1 MTRHGNVHLAI
12 ALVASLVGTAPIS
25 AQARDQATVARNL
38 VAAVLIKPG
47 DKVLISGGVRDAAL
61 MEDIAVETMKAGG
74 QPMIALQSE
83 SLVKRSYTEVPAWY
97 DTMPPSLDIAMINT
111 FDAQI
116 TVDVGETEG
125 LLASVPVSRR
135 QARTKAGE
143 PARELQFKKVVRLVN
158 LGNGLYPTATT
169 ATRLGIPQTRLAEVF
184 WRAAAVPAATLRARA
199 EALRQTLA
207 AGKSITVTH
216 SNGTN
221 LTFAADL
228 ARAIISDGALTPE
241 KLQQGSAA
249 ALTWLPA
256 GELILPAVSGSAS
269 GTLVIDREVFDGKLV
284 EGLTLRFAN
293 GKLTSMMA
301 KSNVEAIKAF
311 YDAASGAKDEFGFI
325 DIGVNP
331 ETTVPVG
338 TGRIV
343 WGAPGS
349 IVFGIGDNRIFGG
362 TNASSFALSPQLG
375 GATMT
380 VDGRPVIVNGTI
392 R

>member
-1 MTRHGNVHLAI
+1 MTHHRNVHLTI
-12 ALVASLVGTAPIS
+12 ALVASLVGTAPIA

-38 VAAVLIKPG
+38 VAAGLIKPG
-47 DKVLISGGVRDAAL
+47 DKVLISGSVRDAAL

-74 QPMIALQSE
+74 QPVITLQSE
-83 SLVKRSYTEVPAWY
+83 TLLKRSYTDVPTSY
-97 DTMPPSLDIAMINT
+97 DTLPPALDIAMINT

-116 TVDVGETEG
+116 SLDVGETEG
-125 LLASVPVSRR
+125 LLSSVPVSRR
-135 QARTKAGE
+135 EARAKAGE
-143 PARELQFKKVVRLVN
+143 PAREAQFKKVVRLVN

-199 EALRQTLA
+199 DGLRRVMA

-216 SNGTN
+216 PNGTN
-221 LTFAADL
+221 LTFAADYG
-228 ARAIISDGALTPE
+228 RAIISDGALTPE

-256 GELILPAVSGSAS
+256 GELVLPAMPGTAS
-269 GTLVIDREVFDGKLV
+269 GTLVIDRELSDGKLV

-293 GKLTSMMA
+293 GKLTSMTA
-301 KSNVEAIKAF
+301 KSNLEAIKAF

-338 TGRIV
+338 TGRTV

-362 TNASSFALSPQLG
+362 TNASSFSLSPQLG
-375 GATMT
+375 GATVT
-380 VDGRPVIVNGTI
+380 VDGKPVIVNGTI